1 MGGTGEKGWIKVYS
15 HRSDQGGFLWEFWG
29 PSRIWTSKNV
39 FNSCR
44 KFLGERKYKL
54 IWRGSLEL
62 ELLERTLGE
71 KTEGRYWED
80 LELSPFFLSL
90 FGWLHLVIW
99 WGATKEGFMDEAR
112 QDIVEK
118 KGGTQISTKEQR
130 EPNHGEQR
138 LPRCGSCMGVQG
150 AWRRPIC

>member
-1 MGGTGEKGWIKVYS
+1 MGLERRGGSKSTPTGVIRE
-15 HRSDQGGFLWEFWG
+15 GFFENSEVHLG
-29 PSRIWTSKNV
+29 SGQAKNV

-90 FGWLHLVIW
+90 FGWLHLV
-99 WGATKEGFMDEAR
+99 
-112 QDIVEK
+112 
-118 KGGTQISTKEQR
+118 
-130 EPNHGEQR
+130 N
-138 LPRCGSCMGVQG
+138 
-150 AWRRPIC
+150 